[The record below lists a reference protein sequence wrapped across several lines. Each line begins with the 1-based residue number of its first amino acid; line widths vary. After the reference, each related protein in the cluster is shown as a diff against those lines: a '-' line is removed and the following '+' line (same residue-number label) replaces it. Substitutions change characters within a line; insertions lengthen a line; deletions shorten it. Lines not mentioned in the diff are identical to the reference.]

1 MLAVDEEG
9 ESVGGFL
16 EGCSASSQVA
26 SDLFWTGLP
35 VIQATPQLWPVLP
48 IRMWLTAWL

>member
-9 ESVGGFL
+9 RGWTLVQMLRGA
-16 EGCSASSQVA
+16 CSSKQWLTLDVC
-26 SDLFWTGLP
+26 

-48 IRMWLTAWL
+48 TRTWLTAWL